1 MKVMEKRH
9 VVVTGAAGLLGVDVI
24 TQARKRGSQVV
35 AIDDGSAGT
44 WQRLTAFQ
52 DDEGVRCCR
61 IDICDLDALADVW
74 PTNGSADVVHLAA
87 RHFIPDC
94 QANPSAA
101 RRINVQGTAN
111 VLAMA
116 EARAARRLILA
127 STADV
132 YATGTEPHDDDD
144 PVSPATVYGQTKAK
158 AESLVAA
165 AASRSP
171 RTSFLCARLF
181 NLYGPDPT
189 VEHLIPA
196 IIEQATAGE
205 LVRVGNLDSIRDY
218 VYVEDAAKALTELL
232 SGTASGALNVGTGKG
247 TSGHRV
253 VRLVGQ
259 ILQKELVTVE
269 DAKRMRAIDRPNLVA
284 SPRRLRALLPWWPAT
299 SLEEGL
305 ARILRRDGSTGLP
318 KAPLPGIDEQ
328 TASVLPRGR
337 TERGGALR

>member
-1 MKVMEKRH
+1 MEKRH

-24 TQARKRGSQVV
+24 TQARKHGLRVV

-74 PTNGSADVVHLAA
+74 PANCSADVVHLAA

-101 RRINVQGTAN
+101 RRINIQGTAN
-111 VLAMA
+111 VLTVA
-116 EARAARRLILA
+116 EARAARRFILA

-132 YATGTEPHDDDD
+132 YAAGNQPHGEDG
-144 PVSPATVYGQTKAK
+144 PVAPVTVYAQTKAR
-158 AESLVAA
+158 AESLVAV
-165 AASRSP
+165 AASGSP

-196 IIEQATAGE
+196 IIKQATAGE

-218 VYVEDAAKALTELL
+218 VYVEDAARALTELL
-232 SGTASGALNVGTGKG
+232 SSTANGALNVGTGVG
-247 TSGHRV
+247 TNGHRV

-259 ILQKELVTVE
+259 ILQKELTVVE
-269 DAKRMRAIDRPNLVA
+269 DAKRMRDIDRPTLVA
-284 SPRRLRALLPWWPAT
+284 SPRRLCALLPWWPAT

-305 ARILRRDGSTGLP
+305 ARVLKRDGSDDVPET
-318 KAPLPGIDEQ
+318 ALPGIDEQ
-328 TASVLPRGR
+328 TASVVPCGR
-337 TERGGALR
+337 TERGGAVR

>member
-1 MKVMEKRH
+1 LQVMEKRH

-61 IDICDLDALADVW
+61 VDICDLDALADVW
-74 PTNGSADVVHLAA
+74 PTNGSADIVHLAA

-132 YATGTEPHDDDD
+132 YATGTEPHDEDG
-144 PVSPATVYGQTKAK
+144 PVSPATVYGQTKAQ

-259 ILQKELVTVE
+259 ILQKELVAVE